1 MSFSCSI
8 SDISSDKVNV
18 AMRNI
23 VRCAD
28 AIALDVTIN
37 RILHVTINRILQ
49 ESCMKS
55 NASLIQIEDDLLAIA
70 ATDFSDAVFHCCLFK
85 MKIYEGNEQYYGRYF
100 ESGAFEGFF
109 NNVCR
114 QNLKAEFN
122 VEDIFAVNTFTKAD
136 VTAFLKHK
144 SELYKGRKTGYF
156 YLNIH
161 TCNLRLRLFLLL
173 RCHLL
178 LCFSEATCI

>member
-1 MSFSCSI
+1 MSFFCSI

-28 AIALDVTIN
+28 VIALDVTIN
-37 RILHVTINRILQ
+37 RIFQ

-85 MKIYEGNEQYYGRYF
+85 IKIYEGNEQYYGRYL

-156 YLNIH
+156 YFNIH

-173 RCHLL
+173 RFHLL